1 MALNGTRAHS
11 RASGFTL
18 IEILV
23 SLTLIAV
30 GLLGLAQL
38 IVKGQRASFEAYQR
52 QQAIALAND
61 MLEKIKANRA
71 RGGGAG
77 RHTAG

>member
-1 MALNGTRAHS
+1 MAAVTEYMAIPPKQASPRA
-11 RASGFTL
+11 RGFTL

-38 IVKGQRASFEAYQR
+38 ILKGQRASFEA
-52 QQAIALAND
+52 
-61 MLEKIKANRA
+61 
-71 RGGGAG
+71 
-77 RHTAG
+77 